1 MSAEIVDH
9 LLWRLAVE
17 LPEVRVVGV
26 LYESP
31 RRPLSRGKRVR
42 RFLKLS
48 RDSVFLKYVAHK
60 AWHALAT
67 RALRVVD
74 LALRLVHA
82 APANPNPAP
91 KSLEETIV
99 EWTAKGVAFHQ
110 TPDLHE
116 EKSLAFVR
124 SLEADLG
131 LIYGTRILKPSLFTI
146 PARGTIN
153 IHKHKLPDYRGSG
166 AAGLWELQDACTE
179 QTVTVHRV
187 VEEVDAGAIL
197 GERTFP
203 IEPFDTLESVQLKAD
218 VFGVDAIVEVLRAEQ
233 LGCTTE
239 RAPAGSGRLFKGCQP
254 HRVHEIERAIRRART
269 RWRPQLT
276 RPRAKLLSRLAL
288 VPAITLR
295 NWRRRRNRRFPVV
308 VLFHHLT
315 CDRPKYMGLPTA
327 ELVRHVRYLK
337 KHYRIASLADAV
349 AMLERGEVDA
359 PTVVLTFDDGYADN
373 FVGLRA
379 IIESERVPITI
390 CVCTQHVA
398 ERSEF
403 SHDVARGERGFPSMG
418 WPEVRYLDRHGV
430 TIASHTR
437 SHFDCGIDDSAVLM
451 QEIAATRH
459 ELEAELGHGV
469 DSFAFPKGHPAN
481 ISPAAYHIARQHF
494 PIVMS
499 AAGGANVPPLATPL
513 ELRRYF
519 HPCSLFELEL
529 QVQEILDRAVP
540 HRPVPEPTATTCSAH
555 P

>member
-1 MSAEIVDH
+1 MRA
-9 LLWRLAVE
+9 
-17 LPEVRVVGV
+17 
-26 LYESP
+26 
-31 RRPLSRGKRVR
+31 RG
-42 RFLKLS
+42 L
-48 RDSVFLKYVAHK
+48 
-60 AWHALAT
+60 
-67 RALRVVD
+67 VD
-74 LALRLVHA
+74 LALRFVHA
-82 APANPNPAP
+82 APADPNRPP
-91 KSLEETIV
+91 KLLEDVIA
-99 EWTAKGVAFHQ
+99 EWTAKGVVFHQ
-110 TPDLHE
+110 TPDLHGPE
-116 EKSLAFVR
+116 SLAFVR
-124 SLEADLG
+124 SLDADLG

-146 PARGTIN
+146 PTRGTIN
-153 IHKHKLPDYRGSG
+153 IHKHKLPDYRGGG
-166 AAGLWELQDACTE
+166 AAGLWELQDGCTE

-218 VFGVDAIVEVLRAEQ
+218 LFGVDVIVEVLRAEQ
-233 LGCTTE
+233 LGRSVE
-239 RAPAGSGRLFKGCQP
+239 RVPAASGRLFKGWQP
-254 HRVHEIERAIRRART
+254 HSVHALECAIRRTRA

-288 VPAITLR
+288 LPAIALR
-295 NWRRRRNRRFPVV
+295 NRRRRRTRRFPVV

-327 ELVRHVRYLK
+327 ELLRHVRYLK

-359 PTVVLTFDDGYADN
+359 PTVVLTFDDGYAEN

-379 IIESERVPITI
+379 IIEAERIPVTI

-398 ERSEF
+398 DRSEF

-418 WPEVRYLDRHGV
+418 WPEVRYFDRHGV

-437 SHFDCGIDDSAVLM
+437 SHFDCGIDDDAVLM
-451 QEIAATRH
+451 KEIAGTQQ
-459 ELEAELGHGV
+459 ELETELGHRV
-469 DSFAFPKGHPAN
+469 DGFAFPKGHPAN
-481 ISPAAYHIARQHF
+481 ISSAAYHIARQHF

-499 AAGGANVPPLATPL
+499 AAGGRNDPPLATPV
-513 ELRRYF
+513 ELRRYC
-519 HPCSLFELEL
+519 HPASLFELEL

-540 HRPVPEPTATTCSAH
+540 HRPVPGPVWSDALVGAPISAATDSTRVQTDPHALTH